1 MEEREITVSKQLIQ
15 TEDEFKKLAEKNDTF
30 IFLKHSVTCP
40 ISKRAFEE
48 FESFANQ
55 HEDIPAYYLKVQESR
70 PLSNY
75 IAEQYGIKHE
85 SPQAFI
91 FTNGN
96 VKWHASHS
104 QITAQALAEN
114 SR

>member
-1 MEEREITVSKQLIQ
+1 MPDQQARVWRIRIIRQSAWRHTGL
-15 TEDEFKKLAEKNDTF
+15 
-30 IFLKHSVTCP
+30 
-40 ISKRAFEE
+40 
-48 FESFANQ
+48 
-55 HEDIPAYYLKVQESR
+55 YLKVQESR

-104 QITAQALAEN
+104 QITAQALAEKQQII
-114 SR
+114 RC